1 MGIFSFQTFEAALD
15 ASFDGREVKRGRD
28 YRQSLVDMVGC
39 LQSGD
44 VNPEYILLL
53 RQLSEINEIS
63 YADEKD
69 RSMQKVF
76 RLHTVTFLHTMLVKK
91 LLHPPKKLTSRK
103 LFGQYELE
111 LVRDAPIQY
120 RIMALSSSN
129 TENEERAFTFM
140 KDVAKKCTNHHP
152 QNVIST
158 CLIRSQVREDWK
170 KHLGG
175 AKSTTQR
182 NNISLHGDKLK
193 QERVNTVVPFSLLQE
208 HPADWQAF
216 LEIVS
221 DFMSHHCWKEVREG
235 IELFDVTSEVDYPPI
250 HHFRS
255 SSIKNEYK

>member
-1 MGIFSFQTFEAALD
+1 MN

-28 YRQSLVDMVGC
+28 YRQSVVDMVGC
-39 LQSGD
+39 LKKED
-44 VNPEYILLL
+44 INPEYILLL
-53 RQLSEINEIS
+53 KQLAEINEIS

-69 RSMQKVF
+69 RSIQKIF
-76 RLHTVTFLHTMLVKK
+76 RFHTVTFLHAMLVKK
-91 LLHPPKKLTSRK
+91 LLYPTRNITPRK
-103 LFGQYELE
+103 MFGQYELE
-111 LVRDAPIQY
+111 LSRDAPIQY

-129 TENEERAFTFM
+129 SEDEERAFTFM

-175 AKSTTQR
+175 AKSKTQR

-193 QERVNTVVPFSLLQE
+193 EGRVNTVIPFSLLHE
-208 HPADWQAF
+208 HPAEWQAF

-221 DFMSHHCWKEVREG
+221 DFMRHHCWKEVREG
-235 IELFDVTSEVDYPPI
+235 IELFDITSEVDYPPI

-255 SSIKNEYK
+255 SSIKKEYR